1 MIFGVPD
8 FDTGLSTAVYSHLL
22 TCSSEA
28 VQEPE
33 AGVKA
38 METCLI
44 ELYLVF
50 GSFFFVFTHPGFVT
64 RLHACCT
71 TPPQKYLYSHVQNQ
85 LELF

>member
-50 GSFFFVFTHPGFVT
+50 GSFFFCFYKYWFCHQYECM
-64 RLHACCT
+64 LYHAT
-71 TPPQKYLYSHVQNQ
+71 SKISL
-85 LELF
+85 